1 MGQLFDKLVSLYRL
15 VTPDQDGEADVR
27 LSDEAT
33 LEAVRYLLSEDR
45 SPDDTGL
52 TIRRGDPDRAVV
64 GDTIRLGFGIPRLG
78 VGYLFRDVDALV
90 RSGQIAEP
98 ARYYLWKPARAK
110 DDAGVPEEIVR
121 YRDVLA
127 LVALLKESAAYLDES
142 AQELVFVQQGRF
154 NVPVRYALAD
164 IGPTVAASG
173 AKLRALFGDQLHRE
187 QKLAMLATAIQSTT
201 SGLAPPE
208 RFAALLQHLD
218 AVASEVADSYRMFCS
233 NFSYEK
239 IKSDIQD
246 AHIEFTAKIHKT
258 FSDIQSQLL
267 AIPIATVIV
276 ATQMKQ
282 AVHFGGQFWI
292 NTGVLMGSA
301 IFVALFWLLV
311 ANQRHTLDVLGE
323 EIERRQAAIAKD
335 HAQVGDLLACTFKK
349 LHSRMR
355 AQRQII
361 CVVLAIVVL
370 GFVATAEVYG
380 FLLPPAVAGINRS

>member
-1 MGQLFDKLVSLYRL
+1 VGQLFDKLVSLYRL

-370 GFVATAEVYG
+370 GFVATAVVYG

>member
-370 GFVATAEVYG
+370 GFVATAVVYG